1 MSARR
6 QNETDHNVLD
16 LSPTFIAEDVMRI
29 QSAHLGSTMG
39 QETDRFVE
47 SFWYWNKFSKYLLC
61 LLGIIVVFTLIT
73 ALFQESA
80 FYILWIGNASSGIE
94 VS

>member
-1 MSARR
+1 M
-6 QNETDHNVLD
+6 LD

-39 QETDRFVE
+39 EETDRFVE

-61 LLGIIVVFTLIT
+61 LFGIIVVCTLMT
-73 ALFQESA
+73 ALFKTSETYIFFISMASA
-80 FYILWIGNASSGIE
+80 GIE